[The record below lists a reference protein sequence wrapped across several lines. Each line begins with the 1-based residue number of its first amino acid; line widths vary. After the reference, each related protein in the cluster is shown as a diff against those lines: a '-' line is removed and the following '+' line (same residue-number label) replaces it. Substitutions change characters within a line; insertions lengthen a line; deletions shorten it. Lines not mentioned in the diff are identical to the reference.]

1 MSTKARKKLLIHK
14 QTSTYPYKRYKDTGT
29 HIPKITFVVR
39 LLSYFRKNCGLPL
52 QPENHKAGTA
62 AGHQKIQR
70 YGKKKQQDIHP
81 HIFGN
86 AYGIRSVRDGHV
98 SPYTAFNG
106 RLFQHFGINGAARTD
121 GKHDRTCH
129 RAACIRAS
137 QRPLREEK
145 ASRDR
150 HGAVS
155 CRHHRLHPVHGHQP
169 VHHPEARAGNGRGRR
184 HRDSPFCRFRHVH
197 GTRTGHDACRHWRD
211 KRRGSSDCT
220 CNRAPLMFSICF
232 GLNALAIA
240 ITAALSVRFKTMQ
253 GALMTGSCGMAVISI
268 ILCAAMCLG
277 CGFWIYESLI
287 FCLLLMLGLTFTSSN
302 TLAMDAGRSNAGAA
316 SALLGASG
324 FALGGIVSPLAGIGN
339 IMVSTGLLFAVCSIL
354 SLVCTV
360 LADKRRPEQL
370 LAAPVAYMDLK

>member
-1 MSTKARKKLLIHK
+1 
-14 QTSTYPYKRYKDTGT
+14 
-29 HIPKITFVVR
+29 
-39 LLSYFRKNCGLPL
+39 
-52 QPENHKAGTA
+52 
-62 AGHQKIQR
+62 
-70 YGKKKQQDIHP
+70 
-81 HIFGN
+81 
-86 AYGIRSVRDGHV
+86 
-98 SPYTAFNG
+98 
-106 RLFQHFGINGAARTD
+106 
-121 GKHDRTCH
+121 
-129 RAACIRAS
+129 
-137 QRPLREEK
+137 
-145 ASRDR
+145 
-150 HGAVS
+150 
-155 CRHHRLHPVHGHQP
+155 
-169 VHHPEARAGNGRGRR
+169 
-184 HRDSPFCRFRHVH
+184 
-197 GTRTGHDACRHWRD
+197 
-211 KRRGSSDCT
+211 
-220 CNRAPLMFSICF
+220 MFSICF

-370 LAAPVAYMDLK
+370 LAAPVAHTDLKSLTYSDRHNENSVMQAEGM